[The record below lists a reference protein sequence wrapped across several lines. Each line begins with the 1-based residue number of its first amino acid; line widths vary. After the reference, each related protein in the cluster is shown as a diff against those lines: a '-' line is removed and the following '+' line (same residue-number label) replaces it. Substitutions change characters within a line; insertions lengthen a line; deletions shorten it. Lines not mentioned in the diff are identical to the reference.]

1 MEQLELK
8 IPTGVLNRV
17 IMDAFE
23 GHTPPVVGAAP
34 LKLFYASMIGMTP
47 PRILLFVNNPKYCAD
62 NYLAFLRNVVRN
74 AFDLSGLPIEIELR
88 ERPKKVLSIRSERG
102 CRGSAAPASPAAAPE
117 KKSGKPAAGKSA
129 PRKGASKREG
139 ENEQQR
145 DRNQALHGAEA

>member
-88 ERPKKVLSIRSERG
+88 ERPKGPEHPQLSPGMPRK
-102 CRGSAAPASPAAAPE
+102 RGSRQAAAAPE

-129 PRKGASKREG
+129 PRKGASKKRG
-139 ENEQQR
+139 R
-145 DRNQALHGAEA
+145 K

>member
-1 MEQLELK
+1 MGAEILLYGYGIVCLSMLVFNVLYGLHLRSDGRRMDAKTESIRRRVMEQLELK

-88 ERPKKVLSIRSERG
+88 ERPKRS
-102 CRGSAAPASPAAAPE
+102 
-117 KKSGKPAAGKSA
+117 
-129 PRKGASKREG
+129 
-139 ENEQQR
+139 
-145 DRNQALHGAEA
+145 